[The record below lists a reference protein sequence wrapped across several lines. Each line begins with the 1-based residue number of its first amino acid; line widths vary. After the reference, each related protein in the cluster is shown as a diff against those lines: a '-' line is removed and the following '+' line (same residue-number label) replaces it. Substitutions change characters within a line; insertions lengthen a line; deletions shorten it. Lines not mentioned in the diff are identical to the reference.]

1 MNLLSF
7 PPFLEASLVRVPVP
21 SPRDDSLETPPTD
34 RRKARR
40 SDSLLTQFGL
50 RDGNVIPRED
60 ADKRQLVI
68 SAVKSTD
75 EVVTGI
81 YLPSLPVRCVAN
93 LKSQLKL
100 FPSESTSAY
109 SPRVLTEN
117 IVTGCMGV
125 RGKRDTELHS

>member
-1 MNLLSF
+1 M
-7 PPFLEASLVRVPVP
+7 
-21 SPRDDSLETPPTD
+21 
-34 RRKARR
+34 
-40 SDSLLTQFGL
+40 
-50 RDGNVIPRED
+50 IPRED
-60 ADKRQLVI
+60 ADKRQFVI

-75 EVVTGI
+75 DEVVSGI
-81 YLPSLPVRCVAN
+81 YLPSLPMRCVAN

-125 RGKRDTELHS
+125 C